1 MRLIKL
7 TAFGSLILAGLVML
21 SSCEREAEE
30 KKTYLYA
37 KSGIVMSS
45 AQETPAVSS
54 AGLGTMDVSYTK
66 KTKLLSYKV
75 TWTGLTD
82 SVTAMHIHGLAP
94 VSYAATIVQH
104 IISGVGAAATP
115 TVGTNG
121 AQHSAQLPTSTALR
135 FSKTGTISGT
145 LLVDGNI
152 VKEEDLLNGMYYI
165 NIHTKA
171 FGGGEIR
178 GQIKFQ

>member
-45 AQETPAVSS
+45 AQETPAVNSS
-54 AGLGTMDVSYTK
+54 ALGSLDVSYSK
-66 KTKLLSYKV
+66 ETKLLNYKV
-75 TWTGLTD
+75 TWTGLSD
-82 SVTAMHIHGLAP
+82 SVSAMHIHGLAP
-94 VSYAATIVQH
+94 ISYAAGVVQNIVAASNSIYPQKT
-104 IISGVGAAATP
+104 SGKFTYP
-115 TVGTNG
+115 
-121 AQHSAQLPTSTALR
+121 
-135 FSKTGTISGT
+135 KTGTLSGT
-145 LLVDGNI
+145 MLVDGNV
-152 VKEEDLLNGMYYI
+152 VKEEDLLNGMYYV
-165 NIHTKA
+165 NIHTSVFPA
-171 FGGGEIR
+171 GEIR